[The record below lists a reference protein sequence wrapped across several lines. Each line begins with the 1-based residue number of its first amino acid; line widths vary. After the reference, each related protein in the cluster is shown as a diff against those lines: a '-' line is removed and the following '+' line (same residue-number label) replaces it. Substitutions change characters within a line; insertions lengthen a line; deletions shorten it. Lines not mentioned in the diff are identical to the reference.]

1 MNRQQAEKGISKHY
15 PTHIS
20 WPVSEVLPTLES
32 NMSLKVVLAI
42 GVDSSLL
49 EIQSSA
55 WKSSGY
61 IVTFAWSIKD
71 AITHFRY
78 GDFDLVLL
86 GHALSAESR
95 ERLTFLI
102 RASGSQ
108 VPVAFIAGSSGACDR
123 FADATVRGEPTEI
136 LEEIEELM
144 SSRAEAPASR
154 SNIPS
159 SVAWQ
164 AMAR

>member
-1 MNRQQAEKGISKHY
+1 
-15 PTHIS
+15 
-20 WPVSEVLPTLES
+20 
-32 NMSLKVVLAI
+32 MSLKVVLAI

-55 WKSSGY
+55 WKSSGN

-86 GHALSAESR
+86 GHAVPAESR

-108 VPVAFIAGSSGACDR
+108 VPVIFIADSCGACDR
-123 FADATVRGEPTEI
+123 FADATLKGEPTEI

-144 SSRAEAPASR
+144 SSRAETSTSR
-154 SNIPS
+154 SNMPS
-159 SVAWQ
+159 TVAWQ
-164 AMAR
+164 ATAR

>member
-1 MNRQQAEKGISKHY
+1 
-15 PTHIS
+15 
-20 WPVSEVLPTLES
+20 
-32 NMSLKVVLAI
+32 MSLKVVLAI

-86 GHALSAESR
+86 GESLPAESR

-108 VPVAFIAGSSGACDR
+108 VPVACIADTSSDCDR
-123 FADATVRGEPTEI
+123 FADATFRVDPTHI
-136 LEEIEELM
+136 FEEIEELIA
-144 SSRAEAPASR
+144 SRARMAASR
-154 SNIPS
+154 SNIS
-159 SVAWQ
+159 RSMTWQ
-164 AMAR
+164 ATAR